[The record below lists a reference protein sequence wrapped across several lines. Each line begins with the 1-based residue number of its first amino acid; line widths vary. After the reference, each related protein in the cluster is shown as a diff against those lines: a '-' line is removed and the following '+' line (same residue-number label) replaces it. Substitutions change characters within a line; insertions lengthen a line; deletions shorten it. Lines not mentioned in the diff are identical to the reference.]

1 MAISMF
7 NAVGQLNDSSS
18 YGTAGRLYGDLAEFD
33 LVTNQTIYKD
43 RLLRL
48 FSQARTIESLFPNDT
63 KSHRQLN
70 FILAYAIA
78 ATRAYKAYS
87 DKSFLEFAE
96 TAWRNGR
103 QYTLSEDDLRAG
115 TITGKNLTLK
125 KTCLSLS
132 MAGGTFYITS
142 PNHGYLNALA
152 TGSHFH
158 HRATAYLAEATTNQT
173 YIDLAIE
180 TETFYYYH
188 LRNFQGAFLDGI
200 DAATCTPGTEDA
212 HPYNAGLMMEGL
224 AVLANVT
231 RNTTIEEH
239 LMEVINKTVPNRSWQ
254 GVDGIIAADTS
265 GELSGQYIIRGLAA
279 IYNRSKS
286 FDLRKYIRNYIG
298 VQYNAVLGNAR
309 MQGSSIYG
317 ASWTGPPASTFSGEG
332 QTNALVALVAAIPLR
347 DEVSPTPTSGGPN
360 PTATS
365 INDKNPTNVKAIAG
379 GVFGGVVLL
388 ALLVGLALVV
398 LRRRK
403 QRQTSASVE
412 DGHKNVTDETG
423 SDRVHPFTAPLSEKT
438 SLDHQRKGQ
447 PMLPPTSPER
457 T

>member
-1 MAISMF
+1 MAPRALKTLYQIPNGSPDITLSQEERVSIARNGIEMAISMF

-63 KSHRQLN
+63 V
-70 FILAYAIA
+70 
-78 ATRAYKAYS
+78 
-87 DKSFLEFAE
+87 SFASSAL
-96 TAWRNGR
+96 W
-103 QYTLSEDDLRAG
+103 
-115 TITGKNLTLK
+115 
-125 KTCLSLS
+125 
-132 MAGGTFYITS
+132 ITS

-152 TGSHFH
+152 TGSYLT
-158 HRATAYLAEATTNQT
+158 ATAYLAEATTNQT